1 MNSGNARPDEKTFFP
16 QIWTLYPNS
25 SQPGNKEASALV
37 ESTDSDH
44 PGSVVTRVAQW
55 SARSNKHSL
64 SRTLNPG
71 PASGMKRHGW
81 SDWVPGTLGYLG
93 DLPARIRGPIQ
104 GSYSAMPPPPVMGN
118 RSLRS
123 DYRQHACS
131 LIPGRRSDIPGIS
144 TAKQSSDGR
153 ISSASV
159 TAALAVPPPVAI
171 WPGERIH
178 ALAPLAIIVPDHGI
192 RPGKKDGLAAT
203 LRPTNEIGRPS
214 ARRTDLNNFTFSVRP
229 ASPMPTNDYPGSN
242 SCTHHQ

>member
-1 MNSGNARPDEKTFFP
+1 VEHSLQQALIEPDPEPWSRTRHEEARLER
-16 QIWTLYPNS
+16 L
-25 SQPGNKEASALV
+25 
-37 ESTDSDH
+37 
-44 PGSVVTRVAQW
+44 
-55 SARSNKHSL
+55 SARYIGILGRS
-64 SRTLNPG
+64 SRQDSR
-71 PASGMKRHGW
+71 ADS
-81 SDWVPGTLGYLG
+81 
-93 DLPARIRGPIQ
+93 

-131 LIPGRRSDIPGIS
+131 LIPGRRFDIPGIG
-144 TAKQSSDGR
+144 TAKQISDGR

-178 ALAPLAIIVPDHGI
+178 ALAPLAMVVPDHGI
-192 RPGKKDGLAAT
+192 RPRKEDGLAAT